1 MAAERPVSVTS
12 NKDFVDFSRDHRD
25 LNYKLARKDRRVGV
39 DVLVRNYLLSRGY
52 NQATAELEKE
62 YQKKMFVSYFLLI

>member
-1 MAAERPVSVTS
+1 MPNT
-12 NKDFVDFSRDHRD
+12 DYLDFSRDQGD

>member
-1 MAAERPVSVTS
+1 MAAERPVLNTDYLDS
-12 NKDFVDFSRDHRD
+12 SRDQGD